1 MGTILKI
8 AWRNIWRNRRRTLI
22 TIASIFLAIFFSLI
36 MRSIQI
42 GTFSHLVD
50 NAVHSYTGYIQV
62 HKKGYWDDKDI
73 NNSFDLTDTLIKS
86 LKRNENVSEV
96 IPRLESFALASSGPK
111 TKGVMVIGIDPSK
124 ENLLTGLKAKIVE
137 GRYIEEADNGILV
150 ARKIAD
156 YLGLHPGDTLVL
168 IGQGYHGTSAAGKWP
183 VAGIVHFSSPELD
196 RQMIYLPL
204 KLAQNF
210 YEAGN
215 NVTSLVLDLK
225 ESGKSDKTM
234 EELENTTIPKNY
246 EIMSWKMMLV
256 ELVQLV
262 ESKTASS
269 LIMLGILYMIVGFG
283 IYGTIVMMTLE
294 RIKEMGIMMTVGM
307 QKTRVRIMVLCES
320 FMIGITGVLSG
331 IIATL
336 PIILWFSHHPLKLGG
351 EMAKT
356 YESYGF
362 ESLLCFESPSYYFL
376 NSALVIGILVLISTI
391 YPLRKIGRL
400 KLIEALHHKG

>member
-1 MGTILKI
+1 MQTILKL

-22 TIASIFLAIFFSLI
+22 TVASIFLAIFFSLM

-50 NAVHSYTGYIQV
+50 NAVHSYTGYIQI

-86 LKRNENVSEV
+86 LKRNVNVREV
-96 IPRLESFALASSGPK
+96 IPRLESFALASCSPK

-124 ENLLTGLKAKIVE
+124 ENILTGLKAKIVE
-137 GRYIEEADNGILV
+137 GRYIEAADSGILV
-150 ARKIAD
+150 ARKLAD

-183 VAGIVHFSSPELD
+183 VAGIVHFGSPELD
-196 RQMIYLPL
+196 RQMVYLPL

-225 ESGKSDKTM
+225 ESGKSDKTL
-234 EELENTTIPKNY
+234 EELENTSIPKNY

-320 FMIGITGVLSG
+320 FMIGITGVLAG
-331 IIATL
+331 IITTL
-336 PIILWFSHHPLKLGG
+336 PIILWFSHHPLKLAG

-362 ESLLCFESPSYYFL
+362 ESLLCFEPPSYYIL
-376 NSALVIGILVLISTI
+376 KSALVIGILVLISTI
-391 YPLRKIGRL
+391 YPLWKIGRL
-400 KLIEALHHKG
+400 KLVEALHYKG